1 MSENKLKVVTI
12 EQIAEALEE
21 RQNPDRR
28 KQDQGLPQ
36 GVGGERRKGDRRNLK
51 KEK

>member
-28 KQDQGLPQ
+28 RKDQGLPQ
-36 GVGGERRKGDRRNLK
+36 GVSSDRRKSDRRNLK
-51 KEK
+51 GEK